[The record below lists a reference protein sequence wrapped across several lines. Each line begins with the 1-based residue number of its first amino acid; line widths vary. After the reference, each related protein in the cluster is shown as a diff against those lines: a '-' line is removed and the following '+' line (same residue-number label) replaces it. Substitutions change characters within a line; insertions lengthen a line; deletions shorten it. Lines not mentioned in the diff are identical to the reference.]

1 MNIGLMN
8 IRIVIQKNTLVTDE
22 IGNQLNAWADYFS
35 CAATAGSESGA
46 ETNKAGETQEADN
59 IAFTVRYC
67 PETLAV
73 TSTGY
78 RVIFRDEIYN
88 ITYIDHMNFKR
99 KVLKIWCTK
108 VRR

>member
-8 IRIVIQKNTLVTDE
+8 VRITIQKNTLVTDE
-22 IGNQLNAWADYFS
+22 IGNQLNAWTDYFS
-35 CAATAGSESGA
+35 CSATAGAESGA
-46 ETNKAGETQEADN
+46 ETNRAGETQEADN

-73 TSTGY
+73 TSTGF
-78 RVIFRDEIYN
+78 RVLFRDELYN